1 VRLSLP
7 ELQITA
13 DEGFNP
19 QKDIFRRAQYGQQ
32 LTNFIVNAEEN
43 LVFALDSNWGSGKTT
58 FIKMWHSHNNNHT
71 PQLKTIYFD
80 AFQNDYQSD
89 PFLALASEV
98 YDLFEDDDHESK
110 RNFKEKASNVFKAF
124 SRGLIKTG
132 VKVATAGAIDGSA
145 LDNAEQE
152 LSTLLSDQVDSV
164 IADKFESSKADKNA
178 LNEFK
183 AYLEKVVME
192 HTANKKLVFVI
203 DELDRCR
210 PDFALEILEKI
221 KHLFSVPGLTFVLVM
236 NREQLQE
243 SVKSR
248 YGNGINASL
257 YLQKFINV
265 WLTLPTIS
273 SHGSSDHTGIF
284 LNHATLG
291 MNSQLLGGNSTVS
304 RLFKTLIKNNLTSFR
319 EIERMLTYFAVF
331 ENTHSVLGNHNDH
344 LAMCCVCYL
353 KVADPLVLRGL
364 LNKKIAADEVHKS
377 LSIATDD
384 LDRATQSLAY
394 LIEASLCT
402 EEELEIMVNDKKVFP
417 DTYGELSQNIFAEV
431 TSVLDS
437 FSVG

>member
-1 VRLSLP
+1 MRLSLP
-7 ELQITA
+7 ELEITK

-19 QKDIFRRAQYGQQ
+19 EKDIFRRAKYGQQ
-32 LTNFIVNAEEN
+32 LTNFILNAEEN
-43 LVFALDSNWGSGKTT
+43 LVFALDSSWGSGKTT
-58 FIKMWHSHNNNHT
+58 FIKMWHSHNNTHE
-71 PQLKTIYFD
+71 PRLKTIYFD

-98 YDLFEDDDHESK
+98 YDLFEDGDEESK
-110 RNFKEKASNVFKAF
+110 NDFKEKASNVFKAF
-124 SRGLIKTG
+124 SRGVIRTG
-132 VKVATAGAIDGSA
+132 VKVATAGVIDGSA
-145 LDNAEQE
+145 LDSAEKE
-152 LSTLLSDQVDSV
+152 ISTLLSDQVDSV

-183 AYLEKVVME
+183 KYLEKVVAE
-192 HTANKKLVFVI
+192 HTINNKLVFVI

-265 WLTLPTIS
+265 WLTLPNMK
-273 SHGSSDHTGIF
+273 SHGISDHTGIF
-284 LNHATLG
+284 LNHAALK
-291 MNSQLLGGNSTVS
+291 MNSQLFSGPATVS
-304 RLFKTLIKNNLTSFR
+304 RLFKTLIKQNSTSFR

-331 ENTHSVLGNHNDH
+331 ENTHALLGDHNDH

-364 LNKKIAADEVHKS
+364 LNKKITAEEVHES
-377 LSIATDD
+377 LGITTDS
-384 LDRATQSLAY
+384 LDRASQALAY

-402 EEELEIMVNDKKVFP
+402 EGELEIMIKDKKVL
-417 DTYGELSQNIFAEV
+417 TNSYGEVSQNIFREI
-431 TSVLDS
+431 TEILDG